1 MLALQIVH
9 LKVCAEEI
17 SNQSKHKIGK
27 MFEKFLW
34 LPIFVIGSMVNILF
48 EKFHWWEFHLQLLAI
63 FYKSIAPN
71 HSLLLLLFFNY
82 IMELS
87 KGAKEALP
95 YYFYRNMNV
104 FFTLLSPNVRSEHVD
119 AGKSIHLVGEKK
131 KKVFSISL
139 QDSLF
144 LMEIIIFFSQ

>member
-1 MLALQIVH
+1 
-9 LKVCAEEI
+9 
-17 SNQSKHKIGK
+17 
-27 MFEKFLW
+27 
-34 LPIFVIGSMVNILF
+34 
-48 EKFHWWEFHLQLLAI
+48 
-63 FYKSIAPN
+63 
-71 HSLLLLLFFNY
+71 
-82 IMELS
+82 
-87 KGAKEALP
+87 
-95 YYFYRNMNV
+95 MNV